1 MDKGNSK
8 KKQRIDKTVIKK
20 KKTPIKLSEIGYLII
35 FGGNRKNGDQKK
47 RKKKA
52 FADSGPLNA
61 GK

>member
-1 MDKGNSK
+1 M
-8 KKQRIDKTVIKK
+8 
-20 KKTPIKLSEIGYLII
+20 GYLII